1 MSNYTKLTD
10 FASKDALPTGTPAKI
25 IKGTE
30 IDDEFQALET
40 AITTKADIA
49 SPAFTGSPTAP
60 TASAGTNNTQLAT
73 TAFVTGAI
81 TTATTDLTTVDLGDW
96 AITVSGTSLV
106 FSYQSTDVF
115 KVASNGAITSADDIT
130 AFGTV

>member
-40 AITTKADIA
+40 AITTKADVA

-60 TASAGTNNTQLAT
+60 TASAGTNNMQIAT

-106 FSYQSTDVF
+106 FSYQSTNVF
-115 KVASNGAITSADDIT
+115 KIASNGALTSADDIT